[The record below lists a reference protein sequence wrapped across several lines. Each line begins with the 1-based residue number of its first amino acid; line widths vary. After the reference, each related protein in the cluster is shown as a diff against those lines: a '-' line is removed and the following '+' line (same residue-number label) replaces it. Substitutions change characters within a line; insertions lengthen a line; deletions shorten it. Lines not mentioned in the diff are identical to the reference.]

1 MELTVV
7 RLYKVPGNGNRYA
20 PDAEVREG
28 RRIKVATVPRHFAR
42 FNYLA
47 DFGKEDALLDRLTT
61 AKPDAGILSQK
72 CTFSIELALI
82 SMAPSEQP
90 HIWTPLDAN
99 RTLTLVS
106 QENNELTI
114 LYSIDASAIT
124 AVMERKERG
133 MRLGEKIKNF
143 REIAP
148 EKLGACLSIVR
159 RNAAFLSF
167 GAQMPVSKNGEVP
180 KVIFAD
186 DASQAVLETKLML
199 YGKVLTREDRVVLAV
214 AKEGIPDE
222 EVRQRVEEKVKPL
235 IEEAEEAQRQ
245 RIAARNEFRKKF
257 WGIE

>member
-20 PDAEVREG
+20 PAAEVREG
-28 RRIKVATVPRHFAR
+28 RRMKLATEPRSFAR

-47 DFGKEDALLDRLTT
+47 DFGKKDALDRLTN
-61 AKPDAGILSQK
+61 AKPDAGILGQTYTVSID
-72 CTFSIELALI
+72 FSLI
-82 SMAPSEQP
+82 SMTPAKQP
-90 HIWTPLDAN
+90 RIWTPLDGN
-99 RTLTLVS
+99 HTMTLVS
-106 QENNELTI
+106 QENSELTI

-148 EKLGACLSIVR
+148 EQLGACLSIVR
-159 RNAAFLSF
+159 RNAAFLTY
-167 GAQMPVSKNGEVP
+167 GVQMPVSKNGEVP
-180 KVIFAD
+180 KVVFAD
-186 DASQAVLETKLML
+186 DAPHAVFETSLTL
-199 YGKVLTREDRVVLAV
+199 YGKTLTLEDRVVLVV
-214 AKEGIPDE
+214 AKEGMPDE
-222 EVRQRVEEKVKPL
+222 EVNGRVEAKVKPL

-245 RIAARNEFRKKF
+245 KIAARKDFRKTF